1 MREAAAVHE
10 FEQAAVERN
19 RLQAVRSLLEKQR
32 VANESVGS
40 IDAVGVATSG
50 TDANCQVLQVRDG
63 VLSDRQSF
71 YLSNQGEQDEAAVTE
86 EFLLQYYSEAPSIP
100 GQIIVAHDMDPVL

>member
-1 MREAAAVHE
+1 MKEAAAVHE

-19 RLQAVRSLLEKQR
+19 RLQAVRSLLERQR

-40 IDAVGVATSG
+40 IDAVGVAVSG
-50 TDANCQVLQVRDG
+50 TDANAQVLQVRDG

-71 YLSNQGEQDEAAVTE
+71 YLSNEGERDEAEVLE
-86 EFLLQYYSEAPSIP
+86 EFLLQYYRSEERRV
-100 GQIIVAHDMDPVL
+100 G